1 MDRAR
6 RTLADP
12 GQRHAA
18 HRSRLPA
25 HHRAQLRDRSQRHPA
40 RLHGGRQFADRHGR
54 DHAQRR
60 PQRRQLSGRRRHAG
74 HRGQDVSGQFA
85 DRRLA
90 GARHP
95 HPRRGRDQVDRRRRR
110 HLRAA
115 LQAIREGAEGDLMTV
130 IATETAE
137 GLIRWRYLPW
147 ALAAIAAMIAVI
159 VAGNIWLLDF
169 VHVFSSLLWT
179 GVDLFMGFVL
189 GPILRRVDLSVRREI
204 VRRLTPR
211 TLFLMPT
218 VSIISG
224 TTGWFL
230 AVQLGYT
237 ALDWPAYWWVAA
249 ALILVTLM
257 TIQGLGFLT
266 PVTVDVGLQLQDRD
280 PDMRKISSWM
290 RWFFYA
296 VALQGLIQVAIIV
309 VMTRFRAGI

>member
-1 MDRAR
+1 
-6 RTLADP
+6 
-12 GQRHAA
+12 
-18 HRSRLPA
+18 
-25 HHRAQLRDRSQRHPA
+25 
-40 RLHGGRQFADRHGR
+40 
-54 DHAQRR
+54 
-60 PQRRQLSGRRRHAG
+60 
-74 HRGQDVSGQFA
+74 
-85 DRRLA
+85 
-90 GARHP
+90 
-95 HPRRGRDQVDRRRRR
+95 
-110 HLRAA
+110 
-115 LQAIREGAEGDLMTV
+115 MTV
-130 IATETAE
+130 TAAETSQ

-147 ALAAIAAMIAVI
+147 ALAAIATMIAVI
-159 VAGNIWLLDF
+159 VAGDIWLLDF

-189 GPILRRVDLSVRREI
+189 GPILRRVDLAVRREI

-237 ALDWPAYWWVAA
+237 ALDWPAYGWVAA

-266 PVTVDVGLQLQDRD
+266 PVNVYVCLQLQKPD
-280 PDMRKISSWM
+280 PDMSKISIWM
-290 RWFFYA
+290 RWYFYA
-296 VALQGLIQVAIIV
+296 VALQGLMQVAIIV

>member
-1 MDRAR
+1 M
-6 RTLADP
+6 
-12 GQRHAA
+12 
-18 HRSRLPA
+18 
-25 HHRAQLRDRSQRHPA
+25 
-40 RLHGGRQFADRHGR
+40 
-54 DHAQRR
+54 
-60 PQRRQLSGRRRHAG
+60 
-74 HRGQDVSGQFA
+74 
-85 DRRLA
+85 
-90 GARHP
+90 
-95 HPRRGRDQVDRRRRR
+95 
-110 HLRAA
+110 
-115 LQAIREGAEGDLMTV
+115 MV
-130 IATETAE
+130 IAAETSKS
-137 GLIRWRYLPW
+137 LIRWRYLPW

-169 VHVFSSLLWT
+169 FHVFSSLLWT

-189 GPILRRVDLSVRREI
+189 GPILRRVDLPVRREI

-230 AVQLGYT
+230 AVQLGYA

-266 PVTVDVGLQLQDRD
+266 PVNVYVCLQLQKRE
-280 PDMRKISSWM
+280 PDMGKISSWM
-290 RWFFYA
+290 RWYFYA
-296 VALQGLIQVAIIV
+296 VALQGLMQVAIIV

>member
-1 MDRAR
+1 
-6 RTLADP
+6 
-12 GQRHAA
+12 
-18 HRSRLPA
+18 
-25 HHRAQLRDRSQRHPA
+25 
-40 RLHGGRQFADRHGR
+40 
-54 DHAQRR
+54 
-60 PQRRQLSGRRRHAG
+60 
-74 HRGQDVSGQFA
+74 
-85 DRRLA
+85 
-90 GARHP
+90 
-95 HPRRGRDQVDRRRRR
+95 
-110 HLRAA
+110 
-115 LQAIREGAEGDLMTV
+115 MTV
-130 IATETAE
+130 IAAETSE

-147 ALAAIAAMIAVI
+147 ALAAIAVMIAVI

-218 VSIISG
+218 VSIVSG

-230 AVQLGYT
+230 AVALGYT
-237 ALDWPAYWWVAA
+237 ALDWPAYGWVAA

-266 PVTVDVGLQLQDRD
+266 PVNVYVCLELQKRE
-280 PDMRKISSWM
+280 PDMGKISFWM
-290 RWFFYA
+290 RWYFYA
-296 VALQGLIQVAIIV
+296 VALQGLMQVAIIV

>member
-1 MDRAR
+1 
-6 RTLADP
+6 
-12 GQRHAA
+12 
-18 HRSRLPA
+18 
-25 HHRAQLRDRSQRHPA
+25 
-40 RLHGGRQFADRHGR
+40 
-54 DHAQRR
+54 
-60 PQRRQLSGRRRHAG
+60 
-74 HRGQDVSGQFA
+74 
-85 DRRLA
+85 
-90 GARHP
+90 
-95 HPRRGRDQVDRRRRR
+95 
-110 HLRAA
+110 
-115 LQAIREGAEGDLMTV
+115 MTV
-130 IATETAE
+130 IAAETSE

-204 VRRLTPR
+204 VMRLTPR

-230 AVQLGYT
+230 AVALGYT
-237 ALDWPAYWWVAA
+237 ALDWPAFWWVTA

-266 PVTVDVGLQLQDRD
+266 PVNVYVCLQLQKPK
-280 PDMRKISSWM
+280 PDMNKISYWM
-290 RWFFYA
+290 RWYFYA
-296 VALQGLIQVAIIV
+296 VALQGLMQVAIIV

>member
-1 MDRAR
+1 
-6 RTLADP
+6 
-12 GQRHAA
+12 
-18 HRSRLPA
+18 
-25 HHRAQLRDRSQRHPA
+25 
-40 RLHGGRQFADRHGR
+40 
-54 DHAQRR
+54 
-60 PQRRQLSGRRRHAG
+60 
-74 HRGQDVSGQFA
+74 
-85 DRRLA
+85 
-90 GARHP
+90 
-95 HPRRGRDQVDRRRRR
+95 
-110 HLRAA
+110 
-115 LQAIREGAEGDLMTV
+115 MTV
-130 IATETAE
+130 IAAETSE

-147 ALAAIAAMIAVI
+147 ALSALAAMIAVI

-230 AVQLGYT
+230 AVALGYT
-237 ALDWPAYWWVAA
+237 ALDWPAYWWVAT

-266 PVTVDVGLQLQDRD
+266 PVNVYVCLELQKPK
-280 PDMRKISSWM
+280 PDMNKISFWM
-290 RWFFYA
+290 RWYFYA
-296 VALQGLIQVAIIV
+296 VALKGLMQVAIIV